1 MNRYETLTAARL
13 EDLQWLVD
21 TGESFSGAAARIGID
36 ERALERWCYK
46 HNARHLYLQLRARE
60 PLPANAVGAPA
71 AKRRRKVA

>member
-1 MNRYETLTAARL
+1 MNRYEALTAARL

-36 ERALERWCYK
+36 ERALERWLRK
-46 HNARHLYLQLRARE
+46 HNAAHLYAALRARE
-60 PLPANAVGAPA
+60 PVPANAVGAPA